1 MGSGAT
7 ARSLSRHF
15 KNGLFIYI
23 YIYIYIYKGS
33 LILPEEYKD
42 IFQASHGAKLGFQS
56 PFFLASAYA
65 LKQIPALNAYIDN
78 STNEIVYRDYINIG
92 FAAATPKG
100 LVTPVIKN
108 LETKNLAEASFT

>member
-1 MGSGAT
+1 M
-7 ARSLSRHF
+7 SRAAQ
-15 KNGLFIYI
+15 
-23 YIYIYIYKGS
+23 
-33 LILPEEYKD
+33 EYKD

-108 LETKNLAEASFT
+108 LESKNLAEAQPWHSGAMSRLPGSERG